1 MITLGSSA
9 GASTGFGRFR
19 NRIEVLD
26 IIPGTRQLI
35 IPTGWSKIR
44 VAVVGGGGSG
54 RNVTNKDQH
63 GFGGGGGGGGYAEI
77 ELDVVPGQTF
87 TYTVG
92 AGGDLNQDGGTT
104 SFGAL
109 LSATGG
115 KTATDNTTVASK
127 GGAGG
132 TGIGGTI
139 NKAGGAGGNGFDAAN
154 GGGGGG
160 GASGHRFGH
169 GGAGG
174 HGEAY
179 VNSTVTGGVGGSWID
194 RVRPLLYD
202 DGWGLGITPYDQPLP
217 AGLYV
222 EHQGGAGNSLSIS
235 YSQVGQGTTIGTHL
249 ANLGGGSCS
258 NRGSVSDVKAGGIG
272 AGGGGGYNT
281 YTGRGGPGAVIVE
294 VLG

>member
-1 MITLGSSA
+1 MITLGASGASSA
-9 GASTGFGRFR
+9 GFGRFR
-19 NRIEVLD
+19 NRIELFD
-26 IIPGTRQLI
+26 IIPGTRQLT
-35 IPTGWSKIR
+35 IPEGWSKIR

-54 RNVTNKDQH
+54 RNVTNKDLH
-63 GFGGGGGGGGYAEI
+63 GYGGGGGGGGYAEI

-115 KTATDNTTVASK
+115 KTATDNTSVASK

-132 TGIGGTI
+132 AGIGGTI
-139 NKAGGAGGNGFDAAN
+139 NHAGGAGGNGFDAAN

-160 GASGHRFGH
+160 GASGHRYGV

-174 HGEAY
+174 NGLDNA
-179 VNSTVTGGVGGSWID
+179 NIPNAGGVGGSWVD
-194 RVRPLLYD
+194 GLRPLLYD
-202 DGWGLGITPYDQPLP
+202 DGWGLGITPHDLPLD
-217 AGLYV
+217 AELTL
-222 EHQGGAGNSLSIS
+222 QAIGGSNYLSV
-235 YSQVGQGTTIGTHL
+235 YSRAGQGTSHAAHQ
-249 ANLGGGSCS
+249 ANIGGGSCS
-258 NRGSVSDVKAGGIG
+258 NRGGTAAVQRGGIG

-294 VLG
+294 VLA

>member
-1 MITLGSSA
+1 MITLGGSA

-35 IPTGWSKIR
+35 IPTGWNKIR

-63 GFGGGGGGGGYAEI
+63 GFGGGGGGGGYAELQ
-77 ELDVVPGQTF
+77 LDVVPGQTF

-115 KTATDNTTVASK
+115 KTATDNTSVASK

-139 NKAGGAGGNGFDAAN
+139 NKAGGAGGNAFDAAS

-160 GASGHRFGH
+160 GASGHRYGV

-174 HGEAY
+174 NGLDNA
-179 VNSTVTGGVGGSWID
+179 NAPNAGGVGGSWVD
-194 RVRPLLYD
+194 GLRPLLYD
-202 DGWGLGITPYDQPLP
+202 DGWGLGVTPHDLPLD
-217 AGLYV
+217 AELTL
-222 EHQGGAGNSLSIS
+222 QAIGGSNYLSV
-235 YSQVGQGTTIGTHL
+235 YSRVGQGTSHAAHQ
-249 ANLGGGSCS
+249 ANIGGGSCS
-258 NRGSVSDVKAGGIG
+258 NRGGTAAVQRGGIG

-281 YTGRGGPGAVIVE
+281 NTGRGGPGAVIVE

>member
-1 MITLGSSA
+1 MITLGGSA

-54 RNVTNKDQH
+54 RNVTNKDLH
-63 GFGGGGGGGGYAEI
+63 GYGGGGGGGGYAEI

-115 KTATDNTTVASK
+115 KTATDNTSVASK

-139 NKAGGAGGNGFDAAN
+139 NKAGGAGGNAFDAAS

-160 GASGHRFGH
+160 GASGHRYGV

-174 HGEAY
+174 NGLDNA
-179 VNSTVTGGVGGSWID
+179 NAPNAGGVGGSWVD
-194 RVRPLLYD
+194 GLRPLLYD
-202 DGWGLGITPYDQPLP
+202 DGWGLGITPHDLPLD
-217 AGLYV
+217 AELTL
-222 EHQGGAGNSLSIS
+222 QAIGGSNYLSV
-235 YSQVGQGTTIGTHL
+235 YSRVGQGTSHAAHQ
-249 ANLGGGSCS
+249 ANIGGGSCS
-258 NRGSVSDVKAGGIG
+258 NRGGTAAVQRGGIG

-281 YTGRGGPGAVIVE
+281 NTGRGGPGAVIVE

>member
-1 MITLGSSA
+1 MITLGGSA

-63 GFGGGGGGGGYAEI
+63 GYGGGGGGGGYAEI

-115 KTATDNTTVASK
+115 KTATDNTSVASK

-139 NKAGGAGGNGFDAAN
+139 NKAGGAGGNAFDAAS

-160 GASGHRFGH
+160 GASGHRYGV

-174 HGEAY
+174 NGLDNA
-179 VNSTVTGGVGGSWID
+179 NAPNAGGVGGSWVD
-194 RVRPLLYD
+194 GLRPLLYD
-202 DGWGLGITPYDQPLP
+202 DGWGLGVTPHDLPLD
-217 AGLYV
+217 ADLTL
-222 EHQGGAGNSLSIS
+222 QAIGGSNYLSV
-235 YSQVGQGTTIGTHL
+235 YSRVGQGTSNAAHQ
-249 ANLGGGSCS
+249 ANIGGGSCS
-258 NRGSVSDVKAGGIG
+258 NRGGTAAVQRCGIG

-281 YTGRGGPGAVIVE
+281 NTGRGGPGAVIVE

>member
-1 MITLGSSA
+1 MITLGASSA
-9 GASTGFGRFR
+9 SVPFGRFK
-19 NRIEVLD
+19 NRVEVFD
-26 IIPGTRQLI
+26 IIPGTRQLT
-35 IPTGWSKIR
+35 IPEGWNKIR

-54 RNVTNKDQH
+54 RNVTNKDLH
-63 GFGGGGGGGGYAEI
+63 GYGGGGGGGGYAEI
-77 ELDVVPGQTF
+77 ELDVVPGQSF

-115 KTATDNTTVASK
+115 KTATDNTSVASK

-139 NKAGGAGGNGFDAAN
+139 NKAGGVGGNGFDAAN

-160 GASGHRFGH
+160 GASGHRYGV

-174 HGEAY
+174 NGMDNA
-179 VNSTVTGGVGGSWID
+179 NAPNAGGVGGSWVD
-194 RVRPLLYD
+194 GLRPLLYD
-202 DGWGLGITPYDQPLP
+202 DGWGLGITPHDLPLD
-217 AGLYV
+217 AELTL
-222 EHQGGAGNSLSIS
+222 QAIGGSNYLSV
-235 YSQVGQGTTIGTHL
+235 YSRVGQGTSHAAHQ
-249 ANLGGGSCS
+249 ANIGGGSCS
-258 NRGSVSDVKAGGIG
+258 NRGGTAAVQRGGIG

-294 VLG
+294 VLS

>member
-1 MITLGSSA
+1 MITLGGSA

-54 RNVTNKDQH
+54 RNVTNKDLH
-63 GFGGGGGGGGYAEI
+63 GYGGGGGGGGYAEI

-115 KTATDNTTVASK
+115 KTATDNTSVASK

-139 NKAGGAGGNGFDAAN
+139 NKAGGAGGNAFDAAS

-160 GASGHRFGH
+160 GASGHRYGV

-174 HGEAY
+174 NGLDNA
-179 VNSTVTGGVGGSWID
+179 NAPNAGGVGGSWVD
-194 RVRPLLYD
+194 GLRPLLYD
-202 DGWGLGITPYDQPLP
+202 DGWGLGVTPHDLPLD
-217 AGLYV
+217 AELTL
-222 EHQGGAGNSLSIS
+222 QSIGGSNYLSV
-235 YSQVGQGTTIGTHL
+235 YSRVGQGTSHAAHQ
-249 ANLGGGSCS
+249 ANIGGGSCS
-258 NRGSVSDVKAGGIG
+258 NRGGTAAVQRGGIG

-281 YTGRGGPGAVIVE
+281 NTGRGGPGAVIVE

>member
-1 MITLGSSA
+1 M
-9 GASTGFGRFR
+9 
-19 NRIEVLD
+19 
-26 IIPGTRQLI
+26 
-35 IPTGWSKIR
+35 
-44 VAVVGGGGSG
+44 GGGGSG
-54 RNVTNKDQH
+54 RNVTNKDLH

-87 TYTVG
+87 TYTVA

-115 KTATDNTTVASK
+115 KTATDNTSVASK

-139 NKAGGAGGNGFDAAN
+139 NKAGGAGGNGFDAAS

-160 GASGHRFGH
+160 GASGHRYGV

-174 HGEAY
+174 NGMDNA
-179 VNSTVTGGVGGSWID
+179 NAPNAGGVGGSWVD
-194 RVRPLLYD
+194 GLRPLLYD
-202 DGWGLGITPYDQPLP
+202 DGWGLGITPHDLPLD
-217 AGLYV
+217 ADLTL
-222 EHQGGAGNSLSIS
+222 QAIGGSNYLSV
-235 YSQVGQGTTIGTHL
+235 YSRVGQGTSHAAHQ
-249 ANLGGGSCS
+249 ANIGGGSCS
-258 NRGSVSDVKAGGIG
+258 NRGGTAAVQRGGIG

-281 YTGRGGPGAVIVE
+281 NTGRGGPGAVIVE
-294 VLG
+294 VLS

>member
-1 MITLGSSA
+1 M
-9 GASTGFGRFR
+9 
-19 NRIEVLD
+19 LD

-115 KTATDNTTVASK
+115 KTATDNTAVASK

-132 TGIGGTI
+132 AGIGGTI
-139 NKAGGAGGNGFDAAN
+139 NHAGGAGGNAFDAAS

-160 GASGHRFGH
+160 GASGHHYGL

-174 HGEAY
+174 NGLDNA
-179 VNSTVTGGVGGSWID
+179 NAPNAGGVGGSWVD
-194 RVRPLLYD
+194 GLRPLLYD
-202 DGWGLGITPYDQPLP
+202 DGWGLGITPHDLPLD
-217 AGLYV
+217 ADLTL
-222 EHQGGAGNSLSIS
+222 QAIGGSNYLSV
-235 YSQVGQGTTIGTHL
+235 YSRVGQGTSNAAHQANIG
-249 ANLGGGSCS
+249 G
-258 NRGSVSDVKAGGIG
+258 
-272 AGGGGGYNT
+272 
-281 YTGRGGPGAVIVE
+281 GGPGAVIVE

>member
-1 MITLGSSA
+1 MITLGGNA

-19 NRIEVLD
+19 NRIEVFD
-26 IIPGTRQLI
+26 IIPGTRQLT
-35 IPTGWSKIR
+35 IPEGWNKIR

-54 RNVTNKDQH
+54 RNVTNKDLH
-63 GFGGGGGGGGYAEI
+63 GYGGGGGGGGYAEI

-115 KTATDNTTVASK
+115 KTATDNTSVASK

-139 NKAGGAGGNGFDAAN
+139 NKAGGAGGNAFDAAS

-160 GASGHRFGH
+160 GASGHRYGV

-174 HGEAY
+174 NGLDNA
-179 VNSTVTGGVGGSWID
+179 NIPNAGGVGGSWVD
-194 RVRPLLYD
+194 GLRPLLYD
-202 DGWGLGITPYDQPLP
+202 DGWGLGITPHDLPLD
-217 AGLYV
+217 AELTL
-222 EHQGGAGNSLSIS
+222 QAIGGSNYLSV
-235 YSQVGQGTTIGTHL
+235 YSRVGQGTSHAAHQTNI
-249 ANLGGGSCS
+249 GGGSCS
-258 NRGSVSDVKAGGIG
+258 NRGGTAAVQRGGIG

-281 YTGRGGPGAVIVE
+281 NTGRGGPGAVIVE